1 MIAKGSHPVA
11 GGHTLR
17 CYSGASQDG
26 CVRTGR
32 VRTPHDARRRHDAE
46 PTEGVEVRRPRVT
59 VRDARP
65 ADVPVLAEL
74 WAEARRVAGVAARAM
89 GSASESAVRTRID
102 RATHDPDVRLVVAV
116 IDDVVVGLAC
126 MSREPVA
133 PFEDATCVRV
143 AYLHVAEAA
152 RRRGAGSALV
162 EAAAVFAEEVGAPEI
177 VVAVPPSLREANRFY
192 ARLALT
198 PGVASRSVPTSVLR
212 HKLSG
217 DHGTPASDV
226 VARRRR
232 ARAVLPSSRPFR
244 SIRAS
249 GER

>member
-1 MIAKGSHPVA
+1 
-11 GGHTLR
+11 
-17 CYSGASQDG
+17 
-26 CVRTGR
+26 
-32 VRTPHDARRRHDAE
+32 
-46 PTEGVEVRRPRVT
+46 

-65 ADVPVLAEL
+65 ADVPELAEL
-74 WAEARRVAGVAARAM
+74 WSEARRVAGAAARAM
-89 GSASESAVRTRID
+89 GSASESAVRTRVE
-102 RATHDPDVRLVVAV
+102 RAAHDPDVRLVVAV
-116 IDDVVVGLAC
+116 MDDAVIGLAC

-133 PFEDATCVRV
+133 PFEDATCIRV

-162 EAAAVFAEEVGAPEI
+162 EAAAAFAEEVGTPEI
-177 VVAVPPSLREANRFY
+177 TVAVPPGLREANRFY

-198 PGVASRSVPTSVLR
+198 PGVASRTVPTSVLR
-212 HKLSG
+212 RHLSG
-217 DHGTPASDV
+217 DHSTSASDV

-232 ARAVLPSSRPFR
+232 ARAVLPSTRPFR